1 VGDRRIIDMMKKDV
15 NRVTSELADYEKVKR
30 IGLVAQEFTIDGGEL
45 TPSLKVRR
53 RVVEE
58 KYAALIESLYS
69 GGSE

>member
-1 VGDRRIIDMMKKDV
+1 MMKKEV

-58 KYAALIESLYS
+58 KYSDLIESLYS
-69 GGSE
+69 GGSD